1 MMSIENDTV
10 SSMQEPMD
18 DSTNS
23 AMNIDLDT
31 MLSTKYTIV
40 TQFTI
45 KPEDLLDMSKSNLL
59 EIKSISVDEYQAMLD
74 KIIAKRDKA
83 LASFRMKCDK
93 ALASSSAKYA
103 IASYKY
109 MLEQIIQDLGVEADL
124 EWKDS
129 TTFHITTNITE
140 E

>member
-1 MMSIENDTV
+1 
-10 SSMQEPMD
+10 MQEPITEQMD
-18 DSTNS
+18 DSS
-23 AMNIDLDT
+23 DSVMNIDLDT

-45 KPEDLLDMSKSNLL
+45 RPEDLLDMSKSNLL
-59 EIKSISVDEYQAMLD
+59 EIKSIREDEYKALLD

-83 LASFRMKCDK
+83 LASFRLKCDK
-93 ALASSSAKYA
+93 ELGSAGAKYA

-109 MLEQIIQDLGVEADL
+109 MLEQLIQEMGVDADL
-124 EWKDS
+124 EWKES
-129 TTFHITTNITE
+129 TTFHVTTNITE